1 EPGFTALE
9 GDLSTDVLIIG
20 GGMAG
25 VLCVYF
31 LHHAGVPYVLVEAK
45 TLCSGI
51 TRNTTAKITSQ
62 HGLIYDKL
70 IRKFGVDR
78 AGQYLSAQEAALQ
91 KYREL
96 CQTVDCGFEEKDAN
110 VYSMDDRQKIEQ
122 ELNALEKL
130 GFPGEFSG

>member
-1 EPGFTALE
+1 MASLWEQTWEHPGFPALD

-25 VLCVYF
+25 VLCAYL
-31 LHHAGVPYVLVEAK
+31 LHRAGVDYALVGAG
-45 TLCSGI
+45 TLCGGI

-70 IRKFGVDR
+70 IRKFGVER

-91 KYREL
+91 SYREL
-96 CQTVDCGFEEKDAN
+96 CQTVD
-110 VYSMDDRQKIEQ
+110 
-122 ELNALEKL
+122 
-130 GFPGEFSG
+130 

>member
-1 EPGFTALE
+1 
-9 GDLSTDVLIIG
+9 
-20 GGMAG
+20 M
-25 VLCVYF
+25 
-31 LHHAGVPYVLVEAK
+31 LVEAK

-70 IRKFGVDR
+70 TRKFGVDR
-78 AGQYLSAQEAALQ
+78 ARQYLSAQEAALQ

-96 CQTVDCGFEEKDAN
+96 CQTVDCGFEEKDAY

-130 GFPGEFSG
+130 GRSPGNFPDSSPFPFLWPARSNFPVRRSFIR